1 MPTHSVRRHLRLEI
15 DAYDDTIRRFIPG
28 YEEMLRLA
36 AATLAPLRPELV
48 IDLGAGTGALSEAIL
63 EHGHAAAVELIDVD
77 DEMLAQARTR
87 LARFGDRVRLRRQ
100 SFRDPLPACDGV
112 AASLALHHVPT
123 LGEKQAVYANIREAL
138 RPGGMFVNAD
148 AVMPADQAGR
158 DAAYGA
164 WADHMVACG
173 IEREARLRSTSQNGP
188 KKIPTFRW
196 RRSLQRCGP
205 PASTHGASGSA
216 TRWPWWLDRRPGR
229 QPARP
234 ETCARRGRR
243 R

>member
-1 MPTHSVRRHLRLEI
+1 MSTHSVRRHLRLEI
-15 DAYDDTIRRFIPG
+15 DAYDETIRRFIPG

-87 LARFGDRVRLRRQ
+87 LARFGDRVRVRKQ
-100 SFRDPLPACDGV
+100 SFRDPLPPCDCI

-138 RPGGMFVNAD
+138 RPGGIFVNAD
-148 AVMPADQAGR
+148 AVVPADEAGR

-173 IEREARLRSTSQNGP
+173 IERERAFAHFAEWAEEDTYFPLEAELAAMRAAGLDARCVWLSNSMAVVAGQAAGQ
-188 KKIPTFRW
+188 PTR
-196 RRSLQRCGP
+196 
-205 PASTHGASGSA
+205 PA
-216 TRWPWWLDRRPGR
+216 
-229 QPARP
+229 
-234 ETCARRGRR
+234 
-243 R
+243 